1 MGLFFADHRVMCVSK
16 GADTPDLAAKG
27 GGQAGAAE
35 TVLPDGEADAGGRDV
50 LRQVE
55 VVAVKRMDGED
66 VAVCAV
72 AGRRAGAAIVV
83 VAVVVA
89 GVARTGGQ
97 AACGGVFAEAARIA
111 RQVDDVPVL
120 EAGAGRRVRIVAGKG
135 EALGARGRVCSM
147 QFGRVVLS
155 ASVGVNVRER

>member
-1 MGLFFADHRVMCVSK
+1 MPVRLALAQAVC
-16 GADTPDLAAKG
+16 PDVK
-27 GGQAGAAE
+27 
-35 TVLPDGEADAGGRDV
+35 ADAGGSGV
-50 LRQVE
+50 FGQVE
-55 VVAVKRMDGED
+55 VFTVESVDGED

-72 AGRRAGAAIVV
+72 AGRRAGTAIVV
-83 VAVVVA
+83 AAVVVA

-111 RQVDDVPVL
+111 RQVDDVPVP
-120 EAGAGRRVRIVAGKG
+120 EAGAGWRVRIVAGKG
-135 EALGARGRVCSM
+135 EALGARGRVRPM